1 MLIRRHP
8 KQAGFAG
15 VCPFHGDC
23 LEGLASGPAVRAAW
37 GARSDALPPDH
48 DFWEVEADYLAQ
60 ACANLA
66 LVVAPERIVLGG
78 GVMGAGALIEPIRRR
93 TWALLGGYIAQL
105 AEEEAVARLIV
116 PPASAEPSGLVGAY
130 LLAKRT

>member
-8 KQAGFAG
+8 KQASFPG

-23 LEGLASGPAVRAAW
+23 LEGLASGPAVLAAW
-37 GARSDALPPDH
+37 GARSDALLLDH

-66 LVVAPERIVLGG
+66 LIVAPERIVLRGR
-78 GVMGAGALIEPIRRR
+78 VVR
-93 TWALLGGYIAQL
+93 
-105 AEEEAVARLIV
+105 
-116 PPASAEPSGLVGAY
+116 
-130 LLAKRT
+130 